1 MRLKFTSQSLQDLQ
15 RLKDFIASKN
25 PIAAQKYIDQL
36 LKVIRQLVVQPEPGK
51 EISAGSSIRQLIAG
65 NYIVRYTL
73 REKTIYILKIWHSK
87 EDR

>member
-15 RLKDFIASKN
+15 RLKNFIATKN
-25 PIAAQKYIDQL
+25 PIAAKKYIDQL
-36 LKVIRQLVVQPEPGK
+36 LKVIRQLVIQPKLGK
-51 EISAGSSIRQLIAG
+51 ETLAGSSIRQLIAG

-73 REKTIYILKIWHSK
+73 REKTIYILKIWHTK